1 MSAGEQV
8 WLRLD
13 GGETVGSLSLIP
25 QQLEILGW
33 TRWLGLRLDV

>member
-1 MSAGEQV
+1 MCLGERV

-25 QQLEILGW
+25 QQLEILGR
-33 TRWLGLRLDV
+33 TGWLGLRLDV